1 VATVYFTASSLD
13 GFVVDDANSLDWL
26 TSRAVDPAGL
36 FGYQAFANG
45 VGALAMG
52 SSTYEW
58 IVVNQPGD
66 WMYEQPT
73 WVLTHRPEIVVEGH
87 PVRTFAGEVAELHP
101 ELVSAAA
108 DRDVWVVGGGDV
120 AAQFVAAGLVDEM
133 IVSYAPCSLG
143 TGARVLPLR
152 SEWAL
157 QEVGRNADFVC
168 ARWAKPA

>member
-1 VATVYFTASSLD
+1 
-13 GFVVDDANSLDWL
+13 
-26 TSRAVDPAGL
+26 
-36 FGYQAFANG
+36 
-45 VGALAMG
+45 
-52 SSTYEW
+52 
-58 IVVNQPGD
+58 
-66 WMYEQPT
+66 
-73 WVLTHRPEIVVEGH
+73 
-87 PVRTFAGEVAELHP
+87 
-101 ELVSAAA
+101 LVWAAA